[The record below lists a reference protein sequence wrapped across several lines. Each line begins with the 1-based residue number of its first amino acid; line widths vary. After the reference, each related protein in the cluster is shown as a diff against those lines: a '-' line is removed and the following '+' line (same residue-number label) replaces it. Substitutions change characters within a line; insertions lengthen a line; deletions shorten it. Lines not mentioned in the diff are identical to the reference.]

1 MSLQRAELDPWEE
14 GQGRQITVPRKQ
26 NLPSHA
32 VILKLDNHLV
42 MQGLACPG
50 KSGAEPG
57 D

>member
-14 GQGRQITVPRKQ
+14 GQGRQITAPRKQ